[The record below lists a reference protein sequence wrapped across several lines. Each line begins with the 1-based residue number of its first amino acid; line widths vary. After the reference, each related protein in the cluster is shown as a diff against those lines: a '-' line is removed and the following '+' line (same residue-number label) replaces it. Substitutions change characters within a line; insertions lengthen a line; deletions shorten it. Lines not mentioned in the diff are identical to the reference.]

1 MECCQNAGNDG
12 DMNGHEQPQ
21 HGLSGQQPTRSVCCQ
36 QYQRSH
42 LREADEPAIILYGAA
57 DEFQHE
63 RHCEAEGDQ

>member
-21 HGLSGQQPTRSVCCQ
+21 HGLSGQQPTRSICCQ
-36 QYQRSH
+36 QYQHSH
-42 LREADEPAIILYGAA
+42 LREADEPAIIPYGTA
-57 DEFQHE
+57 DEFQRE